1 MYRECSKFGVP
12 VTKDENI
19 PTENLE
25 KLIGEYLYTQ
35 KLPREQ
41 DIADM
46 LPEQPRIMERRGI
59 INRIKSA
66 IENIVDM
73 FEW

>member
-1 MYRECSKFGVP
+1 MLKKLAE
-12 VTKDENI
+12 DENI
-19 PTENLE
+19 PSENIE

-35 KLPREQ
+35 KLPQEQ

-46 LPEQPRIMERRGI
+46 LPEQPRILERSSI
-59 INRIKSA
+59 IERIKTA
-66 IENIVDM
+66 IENIVDI